1 MKKLTLLILSIL
13 FTYTVFADNK
23 ENVVTLQP
31 EKGSTTSFSES
42 NLPLNY
48 QQFKHR
54 LLSRDAEKSA
64 MPPAAN
70 YRGGDDYT
78 VLYVAGGIAVVT
90 TGFILLNGNNKY
102 TGEFGPANRGMLIGG
117 SISSAVLVTKYFI
130 DKYR

>member
-13 FTYTVFADNK
+13 FTYTVFADNG
-23 ENVVTLQP
+23 ENVVTIQP
-31 EKGSTTSFSES
+31 EKENTASFSKS

-48 QQFKHR
+48 QQFKHQ

-64 MPPAAN
+64 IPAAN

-102 TGEFGPANRGMLIGG
+102 TGEFGSANTGMLIGG